1 SRRAEFKLVRTNVGE
16 DKNYRDM
23 YKEFKQ
29 NLKLPLSYV
38 EEMCSSKYFNHFYTE
53 EEIRKVY
60 SRWT

>member
-1 SRRAEFKLVRTNVGE
+1 VGE